1 MGLSQVGLPTR
12 TKVDPAV
19 RRPLD
24 LTARLQ
30 EYAPGRPRVVR
41 MPSDWWDSPAVA
53 ACPLNTGAQSGRTA
67 RKFTRNTLKE
77 WDLVTLADDAEAIV
91 GEFVANAV
99 SHAARS
105 AEEPGLPLGLRL
117 LRRTGEVMCAVL
129 DPSDRAPVL
138 RTPDRD
144 EEAGRGLQMVDAL
157 SDVWGWSPVT
167 GRGKAVWAI
176 LFCALSRFA
185 DAHQTL
191 TTRPV
196 AGGSGLGYSQSAHAQ
211 CLSQREATERCPGP
225 GGTRRLT
232 APRSPPTSCR
242 RLSSPARATRRA
254 GSGRTGARCSRPG
267 WTRSRCSTTPG
278 PSTAR

>member
-1 MGLSQVGLPTR
+1 MSQVGLPTR

-30 EYAPGRPRVVR
+30 ACAPGRPRVVR

-77 WDLVTLADDAEAIV
+77 WGLVTLADDAEAIV

-99 SHAARS
+99 SHAAES
-105 AEEPGLPLGLRL
+105 VAEPGQPLGLRL

-138 RTPDRD
+138 RMPDRN

-176 LFCALSRFA
+176 LFCA
-185 DAHQTL
+185 
-191 TTRPV
+191 
-196 AGGSGLGYSQSAHAQ
+196 
-211 CLSQREATERCPGP
+211 
-225 GGTRRLT
+225 
-232 APRSPPTSCR
+232 
-242 RLSSPARATRRA
+242 
-254 GSGRTGARCSRPG
+254 
-267 WTRSRCSTTPG
+267 
-278 PSTAR
+278 

>member
-1 MGLSQVGLPTR
+1 
-12 TKVDPAV
+12 
-19 RRPLD
+19 
-24 LTARLQ
+24 
-30 EYAPGRPRVVR
+30 

-77 WDLVTLADDAEAIV
+77 WGLVALADDAEAIV

-99 SHAARS
+99 SHAAGS
-105 AEEPGLPLGLRL
+105 VAEPGESLGLRL

-138 RTPDRD
+138 RMPDRN

-176 LFCALSRFA
+176 LFCALFMF
-185 DAHQTL
+185 
-191 TTRPV
+191 
-196 AGGSGLGYSQSAHAQ
+196 
-211 CLSQREATERCPGP
+211 C
-225 GGTRRLT
+225 
-232 APRSPPTSCR
+232 
-242 RLSSPARATRRA
+242 
-254 GSGRTGARCSRPG
+254 
-267 WTRSRCSTTPG
+267 
-278 PSTAR
+278 